1 MKKILLAS
9 AVIAVALTGCSKG
22 VHKVFEGGSGGSINE
37 NGYQLPVTGIESI
50 NIADLE
56 LSDDFITYTIDI
68 STPEGQTKLNGINE
82 KQAKELALTEAS
94 IVNRCSLIVN
104 PKYTFLKDGKK
115 ILRVTVSGQPA
126 YYKNARLKPQA
137 QYQEAEEEV
146 EVVETTTTTTT
157 TTKKPVKPKAK
168 SKRKK

>member
-1 MKKILLAS
+1 MRMDK
-9 AVIAVALTGCSKG
+9 
-22 VHKVFEGGSGGSINE
+22 
-37 NGYQLPVTGIESI
+37 LPVTGIESI

-56 LSDDFITYTIDI
+56 LSNDFITYTIDI

-104 PKYTFLKDGKK
+104 SKYTFLKDGKK

-126 YYKNARLKPQA
+126 YYKNARLKQDA
-137 QYQEAEEEV
+137 QYEV
-146 EVVETTTTTTT
+146 EEVETTTTTTST
-157 TTKKPVKPKAK
+157 TTKKPK
-168 SKRKK
+168 SKSR

>member
-1 MKKILLAS
+1 MDK
-9 AVIAVALTGCSKG
+9 
-22 VHKVFEGGSGGSINE
+22 
-37 NGYQLPVTGIESI
+37 LPVTGIESI

-56 LSDDFITYTIDI
+56 LSNDFITYTIDI

-104 PKYTFLKDGKK
+104 SKYTFLKDGKK

-126 YYKNARLKPQA
+126 YYKNARLKQDA
-137 QYQEAEEEV
+137 QYEV
-146 EVVETTTTTTT
+146 EEVETTTTTTST
-157 TTKKPVKPKAK
+157 TTKKPK
-168 SKRKK
+168 SKSR

>member
-1 MKKILLAS
+1 MKKIILAL
-9 AVIAVALTGCSKG
+9 AVIALALTSCSKG
-22 VHKVFEGGSGGSINE
+22 VHKVFEGGYGSSINE

-56 LSDDFITYTIDI
+56 LSNDFITYTIDI

-115 ILRVTVSGQPA
+115 IVRVTVSGQPA

-137 QYQEAEEEV
+137 QYQDQVEE
-146 EVVETTTTTTT
+146 VETTTTRTTTT
-157 TTKKPVKPKAK
+157 TTKKPKK
-168 SKRKK
+168 SKR

>member
-1 MKKILLAS
+1 MKKVIISL
-9 AVIAVALTGCSKG
+9 AVIALALTSCSKG
-22 VHKVFEGGSGGSINE
+22 VHKIFEGGSGSSINE
-37 NGYQLPVTGIESI
+37 NGYQLPITGIESI

-56 LSDDFITYTIDI
+56 LSNDFITYTIDI

-82 KQAKELALTEAS
+82 KQAKELALAEAS

-126 YYKNARLKPQA
+126 YYKNARLKPQQ
-137 QYQEAEEEV
+137 QYQEVEEEV
-146 EVVETTTTTTT
+146 ETTTTTTTTT
-157 TTKKPVKPKAK
+157 TTKKPKK
-168 SKRKK
+168 SKRK

>member
-1 MKKILLAS
+1 MKKIILAL
-9 AVIAVALTGCSKG
+9 AVIALALTSCSKG
-22 VHKVFEGGSGGSINE
+22 IHKVFEGGYGSSINE

-56 LSDDFITYTIDI
+56 LSNDFITYTIDI

-137 QYQEAEEEV
+137 QYQDQVEEV
-146 EVVETTTTTTT
+146 ETTTTTTTTT
-157 TTKKPVKPKAK
+157 TTKKPKK
-168 SKRKK
+168 SKR

>member
-1 MKKILLAS
+1 MKIIILAL
-9 AVIAVALTGCSKG
+9 VLIALALTSCSKG
-22 VHKVFEGGSGGSINE
+22 VHKVFEGGYGSSINE

-50 NIADLE
+50 NVADLE
-56 LSDDFITYTIDI
+56 LSNDFITYTIDI

-137 QYQEAEEEV
+137 QYQDQVEEV
-146 EVVETTTTTTT
+146 ETTTTTTTTT
-157 TTKKPVKPKAK
+157 TTKKPKK
-168 SKRKK
+168 SKRK

>member
-1 MKKILLAS
+1 MKKVIVSL
-9 AVIAVALTGCSKG
+9 AVIALALTSCSKG
-22 VHKVFEGGSGGSINE
+22 VHKIFQGGSGGSINE

-56 LSDDFITYTIDI
+56 LSNDFITYTIDI

-126 YYKNARLKPQA
+126 YYKNARLKPQSY
-137 QYQEAEEEV
+137 YQEQEEEV
-146 EVVETTTTTTT
+146 ETTTTTTTTT
-157 TTKKPVKPKAK
+157 TTKKPKK
-168 SKRKK
+168 SKRK

>member
-1 MKKILLAS
+1 MKKIILAL
-9 AVIAVALTGCSKG
+9 AVIAVALSSCHKG
-22 VHKVFEGGSGGSINE
+22 VHKIFEGGYGSSINE

-50 NIADLE
+50 NIADVE
-56 LSDDFITYTIDI
+56 LSNDFITYTIDI

-94 IVNRCSLIVN
+94 IVNKCSFIVN

-115 ILRVTVSGQPA
+115 ILRVTISGQPA

-137 QYQEAEEEV
+137 QYQEEEE
-146 EVVETTTTTTT
+146 EVETTTTITT
-157 TTKKPVKPKAK
+157 TTKKPAKSK
-168 SKRKK
+168 SKRK